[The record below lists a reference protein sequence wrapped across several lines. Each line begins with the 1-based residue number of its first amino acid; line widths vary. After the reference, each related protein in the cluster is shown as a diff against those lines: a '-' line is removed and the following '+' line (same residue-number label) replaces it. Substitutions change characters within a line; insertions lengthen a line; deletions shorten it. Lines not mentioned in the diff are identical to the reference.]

1 MKIEISI
8 WGIRRGFEKEG
19 FFHTHN
25 NANIK
30 ASQQDR
36 FRKICNSIGN
46 KGLFNIQHLQGKTI
60 ISYIDSGVR
69 EFLPAGPRPGYAVF
83 SLIISNQEVFEQSPR
98 AVLLELSHF
107 YRSRVGETNQNNFNS
122 AEIEFF
128 LNKLTLAP
136 APALQIRENISSYT
150 YYADA
155 SHIDHFLTGN
165 IPFASFGE
173 LIFIPS
179 EYNPTTGKFK
189 ELDFIDDSFR
199 SNPQFIDLRVAE
211 SRFMK
216 ERESDQEKQRIA
228 EQQKKEMQQQIQF
241 IEQDLIN
248 MIKLGK
254 FDEAIQKYEQFSHK
268 AYINQHVTNQLNE
281 HKRVQ
286 EDQDKEIHTLKQ
298 DAELIDSIIIAERKG
313 DLDLALNRYK
323 RLNNKNHANLTF
335 NLKTKLENYDAD
347 LKQQRESHEQQ
358 KIATAKARNAR
369 AKRKKMILSLS
380 ILAIIGLCATSFFL
394 KVPTSVWDKD
404 ADGTYNW
411 SDACP
416 DSSGTIALHGCPDKD
431 KDGFADQDDEC
442 PNDSSRVCFGCPD
455 RDKDNVPDK
464 KDSCKREPGSKDCF
478 GCPDKDNDKIAD
490 KDDKCPKL
498 GGEVDEKGCPVRADV
513 PVPITGRSNITE
525 GTINTKNYSS
535 LKSIFGINFIRLN
548 QKKYEISDKEYKGF
562 KPITEKEQI
571 HALNKEFGL
580 NIPGGTAS
588 GNPSGTNIRG
598 GANPPAAN
606 QPEKGNGQKVDF
618 PQKKDAETAF
628 NNVKNAIFESDKTK
642 FRKAFKTIYKEYFD
656 GYKSGKYNKDKTFED
671 NLNKW
676 DKRVDNY

>member
-25 NANIK
+25 NAAIK

-46 KGLFNIQHLQGKTI
+46 KGFFNIQHIQGKTI

-107 YRSRVGETNQNNFNS
+107 YRSRVGESNQNNFNS

-199 SNPQFIDLRVAE
+199 SNPQFIDLRLAE

-216 ERESDQEKQRIA
+216 ERESDLEKQRIA
-228 EQQKKEMQQQIQF
+228 DQQKKEMQKKSEG

-254 FDEAIQKYEQFSHK
+254 FDEAIQKYEQFPYK
-268 AYINQHVTNQLNE
+268 AYINRDVTNQLYE

-286 EDQDKEIHTLKQ
+286 EDQVKENLTLKQ
-298 DAELIDSIIIAERKG
+298 EADLIESIIMAERKG
-313 DLDLALNRYK
+313 DLDLALSSYK
-323 RLNNKNHANLTF
+323 KLNNKNDAKLTF
-335 NLKTKLENYDAD
+335 DLKTKLENHDAY
-347 LKQQRESHEQQ
+347 LKQQRESKEQQ
-358 KIATAKARNAR
+358 KIAETEANNAR
-369 AKRKKMILSLS
+369 TRLKKMILSLS
-380 ILAIIGLCATSFFL
+380 ILAILGLCATSFFL
-394 KVPTSVWDKD
+394 KLPTSVWDND
-404 ADGTYNW
+404 ADGIYNW

-416 DSSGTIALHGCPDKD
+416 DSSGTIALNGCPDKD
-431 KDGFADQDDEC
+431 EDGFADNDDEC
-442 PNDSSRVCFGCPD
+442 PNDSSTVCQ
-455 RDKDNVPDK
+455 
-464 KDSCKREPGSKDCF
+464 
-478 GCPDKDNDKIAD
+478 GCPDKDEDGFADKDDKCPNDSSKVCQGCPDKDEDGIAD
-490 KDDKCPKL
+490 KDDKCPNTNK
-498 GGEVDEKGCPVRADV
+498 GDEVDEKGCLIAAEDPDPDPR
-513 PVPITGRSNITE
+513 RSNIEE
-525 GTINTKNYSS
+525 GTINTTNYPS
-535 LKSIFGINFIRLN
+535 LMSIFGMNFIRLK
-548 QKKYEISDKEYKGF
+548 QKKYEISDKEFKDF
-562 KPITEKEQI
+562 KPITKKEQI
-571 HALNKEFGL
+571 DALNKEFGL
-580 NIPGGTAS
+580 NIPGGTS
-588 GNPSGTNIRG
+588 VGKVKD
-598 GANPPAAN
+598 
-606 QPEKGNGQKVDF
+606 PEPDPDPEQKVEF
-618 PQKKDAETAF
+618 PEQTDAKTAF
-628 NNVKNAIFESDKTK
+628 DNFEKATSDADKDKYRQAFKKISDK
-642 FRKAFKTIYKEYFD
+642 YFN
-656 GYKSGKYNKDKTFED
+656 GIISGKYIENESFKNYLKKC
-671 NLNKW
+671 LNKI
-676 DKRVDNY
+676 DL

>member
-107 YRSRVGETNQNNFNS
+107 YRSRVGESNQNNFNS

-150 YYADA
+150 YYADT

-199 SNPQFIDLRVAE
+199 SNPQFIDLRLAE

-216 ERESDQEKQRIA
+216 ERENDQEKQRIA
-228 EQQKKEMQQQIQF
+228 EQQQKEMQQQIQF
-241 IEQDLIN
+241 IEQDLMN

-254 FDEAIQKYEQFSHK
+254 FDEAIQKYEQFPHK
-268 AYINQHVTNQLNE
+268 AYIKQSITNQLNE

-347 LKQQRESHEQQ
+347 LKQQRESEEQQ
-358 KIATAKARNAR
+358 KIAKAEAKNAR
-369 AKRKKMILSLS
+369 AKRKKMILSVSL
-380 ILAIIGLCATSFFL
+380 LAVIGLCATSYFL
-394 KVPTSVWDKD
+394 KVPEAFWVNNNKKIVENKPKGLQKTKKNILNKQKEGQETTSKKPLPVNPKAELLAEFKKPEGIHVKKDENSDLYNLLHRGVLFLRYVENKNKYEFDKRD
-404 ADGTYNW
+404 EGKSKWIDLTEADIKTLNEYFKL
-411 SDACP
+411 D
-416 DSSGTIALHGCPDKD
+416 
-431 KDGFADQDDEC
+431 
-442 PNDSSRVCFGCPD
+442 
-455 RDKDNVPDK
+455 VPIKLATPKQDK
-464 KDSCKREPGSKDCF
+464 K
-478 GCPDKDNDKIAD
+478 PDQNKEKVEIKKNNPFT
-490 KDDKCPKL
+490 PKEQTGKSPIDFPSSL
-498 GGEVDEKGCPVRADV
+498 ITEVSQCW
-513 PVPITGRSNITE
+513 SNITTKVK
-525 GTINTKNYSS
+525 TIENKNRIKAIRTKY
-535 LKSIFGINFIRLN
+535 LN
-548 QKKYEISDKEYKGF
+548 GVDSGQYKK
-562 KPITEKEQI
+562 
-571 HALNKEFGL
+571 
-580 NIPGGTAS
+580 
-588 GNPSGTNIRG
+588 
-598 GANPPAAN
+598 N
-606 QPEKGNGQKVDF
+606 QS
-618 PQKKDAETAF
+618 
-628 NNVKNAIFESDKTK
+628 FESDLK
-642 FRKAFKTIYKEYFD
+642 
-656 GYKSGKYNKDKTFED
+656 NKIDQFE
-671 NLNKW
+671 L
-676 DKRVDNY
+676 Y

>member
-25 NANIK
+25 NAAIK

-46 KGLFNIQHLQGKTI
+46 KGFFNVQHIQGKTV

-69 EFLPAGPRPGYAVF
+69 EFLPPRPRPGYAVF
-83 SLIISNQEVFEQSPR
+83 SLIISNQEVFEKSPR

-107 YRSRVGETNQNNFNS
+107 YRSRVGESNQNNFNS

-128 LNKLTLAP
+128 LNKLTIAP

-199 SNPQFIDLRVAE
+199 SNPQFIDLRLAE

-216 ERESDQEKQRIA
+216 ERESDLEKQRIA
-228 EQQKKEMQQQIQF
+228 EQQKKEKQLQIQL
-241 IEQDLIN
+241 IEQVLIN

-254 FDEAIQKYEQFSHK
+254 FDEANQKYEQFPHK
-268 AYINQHVTNQLNE
+268 AYINQGITNQLYE

-286 EDQDKEIHTLKQ
+286 EDQVKEILTLKQ
-298 DAELIDSIIIAERKG
+298 EADLIDSIIMAERKG
-313 DLDLALNRYK
+313 DLDLALSSYK
-323 RLNNKNHANLTF
+323 KLNNKNHANLTV

-347 LKQQRESHEQQ
+347 LKQQRASEEQQ
-358 KIATAKARNAR
+358 KIAKAEAKTAR

-380 ILAIIGLCATSFFL
+380 ILAVVGLCATSFFL

-404 ADGTYNW
+404 ADGIYNW

-416 DSSGTIALHGCPDKD
+416 DSSGTIALNGCPDKD
-431 KDGFADQDDEC
+431 KDGFSDQDDKC
-442 PNDSSRVCFGCPD
+442 PNDSSRVCQGCPD
-455 RDKDNVPDK
+455 LDKDKVPDK
-464 KDSCKREPGSKDCF
+464 IDSCKIEFGSKECF
-478 GCPDKDNDKIAD
+478 GCPDKDGDSVAD
-490 KDDKCPKL
+490 KDDKCPSTSGDKSNN
-498 GGEVDEKGCPVRADV
+498 GCPPSANVTPPSLDKSTFEKV
-513 PVPITGRSNITE
+513 KVIKSQEYN
-525 GTINTKNYSS
+525 S
-535 LKSIFGINFIRLN
+535 LKNIFVFKYIRLIN
-548 QKKYEISDKEYKGF
+548 GKYESSDFDYKGF
-562 KPITEKEQI
+562 QTIKKPKEI
-571 HALNKEFGL
+571 DALNKEFGL
-580 NIPGGTAS
+580 RIPGGTPS
-588 GNPSGTNIRG
+588 GNTGGTRIRG
-598 GANPPAAN
+598 GGN
-606 QPEKGNGQKVDF
+606 QPEVNQPKVNGKKIEFPDKALARELNENKAKPGNRNKLKSKLNDY
-618 PQKKDAETAF
+618 
-628 NNVKNAIFESDKTK
+628 KNGI
-642 FRKAFKTIYKEYFD
+642 I
-656 GYKSGKYNKDKTFED
+656 SGKYIED
-671 NLNKW
+671 PSFTSFANSAILNIEL
-676 DKRVDNY
+676 

>member
-25 NANIK
+25 NVAIK

-46 KGLFNIQHLQGKTI
+46 KGFFNIQHIQGKTI

-107 YRSRVGETNQNNFNS
+107 YRSRVGESNQNNFNS

-136 APALQIRENISSYT
+136 APAIQIRENIISYT

-155 SHIDHFLTGN
+155 SNIDHFLTGN

-179 EYNPTTGKFK
+179 EYNPTNGKFK

-199 SNPQFIDLRVAE
+199 SNPQFIDLRLAE

-216 ERESDQEKQRIA
+216 ERESDLEKQRIA
-228 EQQKKEMQQQIQF
+228 EQQKKEMQLQIQF
-241 IEQDLIN
+241 IEQVLIN

-254 FDEAIQKYEQFSHK
+254 FDEANQKYEQFPHK
-268 AYINQHVTNQLNE
+268 AYINQGITNQLYDY
-281 HKRVQ
+281 KRVQ

-347 LKQQRESHEQQ
+347 LKQQRESDEQQ
-358 KIATAKARNAR
+358 KIAKAEANNAR

-380 ILAIIGLCATSFFL
+380 ILAVVGLCATSFFL

-404 ADGTYNW
+404 ADGIYNW

-416 DSSGTIALHGCPDKD
+416 DSSGTIALNGCPDEDNDGIPDAADSCKNQKGTEKCHGCPDDDEDGMANAADSCKDERGTSECQGCPDDD
-431 KDGFADQDDEC
+431 KDG
-442 PNDSSRVCFGCPD
+442 
-455 RDKDNVPDK
+455 
-464 KDSCKREPGSKDCF
+464 
-478 GCPDKDNDKIAD
+478 IAN
-490 KDDKCPKL
+490 KDDKCPNTNK
-498 GGEVDEKGCPVRADV
+498 GGEVDEKGCSIAAEDPDPDPR
-513 PVPITGRSNITE
+513 RSNIEE
-525 GTINTKNYSS
+525 GTINTTNYPS
-535 LKSIFGINFIRLN
+535 LKSIFGMNFIRLN
-548 QKKYEISDKEYKGF
+548 QKKYEISDKEFKDF
-562 KPITEKEQI
+562 KPITKKEQI
-571 HALNKEFGL
+571 DALNKEFGL
-580 NIPGGTAS
+580 NIPGGTS
-588 GNPSGTNIRG
+588 VGKVKD
-598 GANPPAAN
+598 
-606 QPEKGNGQKVDF
+606 PEPDPDPEQKVEF
-618 PQKKDAETAF
+618 PEQTDAKTAF
-628 NNVKNAIFESDKTK
+628 DNFEKATSDADKDKYRQAFKKISDK
-642 FRKAFKTIYKEYFD
+642 YFQ
-656 GYKSGKYNKDKTFED
+656 GILSGKYIENELFKKYLKKC
-671 NLNKW
+671 LNKI
-676 DKRVDNY
+676 DL

>member
-25 NANIK
+25 NAAIK

-46 KGLFNIQHLQGKTI
+46 KGFFNIQHIQGKTI

-107 YRSRVGETNQNNFNS
+107 YRSRVGESNQNNFNS

-136 APALQIRENISSYT
+136 APAIQIRENIISYT

-155 SHIDHFLTGN
+155 SNIDHFLTGN

-179 EYNPTTGKFK
+179 EYNPTNGKFK

-199 SNPQFIDLRVAE
+199 SNPQFIDLRLAE

-216 ERESDQEKQRIA
+216 ERESDLEKQRIA
-228 EQQKKEMQQQIQF
+228 EQQKKEIQQQIQL

-254 FDEAIQKYEQFSHK
+254 FDEANQKYEQFPHK
-268 AYINQHVTNQLNE
+268 ADINQGITNQLYE

-286 EDQDKEIHTLKQ
+286 EDQVKEILTLKQ
-298 DAELIDSIIIAERKG
+298 EADLIDSIIMAERKG
-313 DLDLALNRYK
+313 DLDLALSSYK
-323 RLNNKNHANLTF
+323 KLNNKNHANLTV

-347 LKQQRESHEQQ
+347 LKQQRESEEQQ
-358 KIATAKARNAR
+358 KIAKAEANNAR
-369 AKRKKMILSLS
+369 TKRKKMFLSFS

-394 KVPTSVWDKD
+394 KLPEVIWAENNKKIVKNKSNLLKKTKQINLNNKKEGQDTKKLKSVTDDPMSELLVELKKPEGIHVKKDQNSDLYNQLHKGVVFLRYVENKNKYEFDK
-404 ADGTYNW
+404 
-411 SDACP
+411 
-416 DSSGTIALHGCPDKD
+416 
-431 KDGFADQDDEC
+431 
-442 PNDSSRVCFGCPD
+442 
-455 RDKDNVPDK
+455 RDKGK
-464 KDSCKREPGSKDCF
+464 SKWMDLTEEDIETLNEYF
-478 GCPDKDNDKIAD
+478 
-490 KDDKCPKL
+490 KL
-498 GGEVDEKGCPVRADV
+498 DV
-513 PVPITGRSNITE
+513 PVKVDVIKQDEKQVKNTGADKGKVINPIKPKDPKGKAPIDFPKNLEQEVYTCWSNIISKVKSS
-525 GTINTKNYSS
+525 INKNRF
-535 LKSIFGINFIRLN
+535 K
-548 QKKYEISDKEYKGF
+548 EIS
-562 KPITEKEQI
+562 
-571 HALNKEFGL
+571 
-580 NIPGGTAS
+580 
-588 GNPSGTNIRG
+588 
-598 GANPPAAN
+598 
-606 QPEKGNGQKVDF
+606 
-618 PQKKDAETAF
+618 
-628 NNVKNAIFESDKTK
+628 
-642 FRKAFKTIYKEYFD
+642 KEYFD
-656 GYKSGKYNKDKTFED
+656 GVISGKYKENSSFGSYLEDKESQLD
-671 NLNKW
+671 IH
-676 DKRVDNY
+676 